1 MTALAGALALTTLVV
16 GVLAVD
22 LLRAHGRLVRS
33 LEALDPQV
41 DVNPT
46 PLPLIQNPRET
57 AATSAHDQERSQEP
71 GGIEQHPTTL
81 EE

>member
-1 MTALAGALALTTLVV
+1 
-16 GVLAVD
+16 
-22 LLRAHGRLVRS
+22 
-33 LEALDPQV
+33 
-41 DVNPT
+41 
-46 PLPLIQNPRET
+46 LPLIQNPRET